1 MAAQQRG
8 SKWTPEEGL
17 RLLELVEARKSWVF
31 ISAKLKRPTK
41 SIRDH
46 LRHLRRQ
53 AKKAD
58 LDSGPV
64 ESGLKAEG
72 NEPFNVCTAAMDRRR
87 AKETGRPH
95 GGRKDRRR

>member
-8 SKWTPEEGL
+8 SKWTHEEDR
-17 RLLELVEARKSWVF
+17 RLLDLVEAGKSWVF

-53 AKKAD
+53 AKK
-58 LDSGPV
+58 S
-64 ESGLKAEG
+64 
-72 NEPFNVCTAAMDRRR
+72 
-87 AKETGRPH
+87 
-95 GGRKDRRR
+95 

>member
-8 SKWTPEEGL
+8 SKWMPEEDR
-17 RLLELVEARKSWVF
+17 RLLELVAAQKSWVF

-58 LDSGPV
+58 FDGGPV
-64 ESGLKAEG
+64 EPEMK
-72 NEPFNVCTAAMDRRR
+72 P
-87 AKETGRPH
+87 KGR
-95 GGRKDRRR
+95 

>member
-8 SKWTPEEGL
+8 SKWTPEEDR
-17 RLLELVEARKSWVF
+17 RLLELVAAQKSWVF

-46 LRHLRRQ
+46 LRHLQRQ

-58 LDSGPV
+58 LDGRPV
-64 ESGLKAEG
+64 EPEMKTEG
-72 NEPFNVCTAAMDRRR
+72 R
-87 AKETGRPH
+87 
-95 GGRKDRRR
+95 